1 MPTKIAI
8 NGLGRIGRNQL
19 RLLMARRSDL
29 ELVAL
34 NDPRGA
40 RAVAEL
46 LESDR
51 AGGRPAGGARH
62 DDRHLFVNG
71 HAIRVY
77 SEHDRRSLPWDEL
90 GVDIVIESTGQAI
103 RADAAREHLAAGAE
117 KVIMTSPAAGDD
129 GTLVLG
135 VNEGSYDPDRHHV
148 VSSGS
153 CTTLCLAP
161 VLQVFD
167 DAFGIDAALMT
178 TVHSGSVDDCV
189 QDIPHADLLPAGTR
203 DARITASSL
212 GAAGAVTRVLPHL
225 DGRLE
230 GTALRAPTLRGS
242 ITHLTVTANRTV
254 TADEVR
260 AAYQAGADDR
270 LKGIL
275 RCADD
280 EIAVSDSVID
290 PHSSILD
297 TTLIRVIG
305 SQVKIS
311 AWYDDEWGYS
321 HRLTEL
327 VAHVAERRT
336 P

>member
-19 RLLMARRSDL
+19 RLLMARRSEL

-34 NDPRGA
+34 NDPRGT
-40 RAVAEL
+40 RAIADL

-51 AGGRPAGGARH
+51 GLGRSTSGARH
-62 DDRHLFVNG
+62 DDKHLFVNG
-71 HAIRVY
+71 HAIRAY
-77 SEHDRRSLPWDEL
+77 SEHDRRSLPWGEI
-90 GVDIVIESTGQAI
+90 GVDIVIEATGQAV
-103 RADAAREHLAAGAE
+103 RADAAREHLAAGAR

-135 VNEGSYDPDRHHV
+135 VNDESYDPDRHHV
-148 VSSGS
+148 ISSGS

-161 VLQVFD
+161 VVQVFD
-167 DAFGIDAALMT
+167 EAFEIDTALMT
-178 TVHSGSVDDCV
+178 TIHSGSVDDRL
-189 QDIPHADLLPAGTR
+189 QDVPHADLLPAGTR
-203 DARITASSL
+203 DARITASSI
-212 GAAGAVTRVLPHL
+212 GAAEAVTRVLPHL

-230 GTALRAPTLRGS
+230 GTALRAPALNGS
-242 ITHLTVTANRTV
+242 ITHLTVTATRTV

-260 AAYQAGADDR
+260 EAYQKVSEGR

-305 SQVKIS
+305 PQVKIS

-327 VAHVAERRT
+327 VAHVGRT
-336 P
+336 LTP

>member
-1 MPTKIAI
+1 MPAKIAI

-19 RLLMARRSDL
+19 RLMARRSDL
-29 ELVAL
+29 EVVAL

-40 RAVAEL
+40 RAIAEL

-51 AGGRPAGGARH
+51 VSGRPTGGARH
-62 DDRHLFVNG
+62 DDRHLFLNG

-77 SEHDRRSLPWDEL
+77 SEHDRRSLPWGEL
-90 GVDIVIESTGQAI
+90 GVDIVLESTGRAV

-117 KVIMTSPAAGDD
+117 KVIMTSPAPGDD
-129 GTLVLG
+129 GTFVLG
-135 VNEGSYDPDRHHV
+135 VNEGSYDRDRHHV

-167 DAFGIDAALMT
+167 QAFGIETALMT
-178 TVHSGSVDDCV
+178 TIHSGSVDDRL

-203 DARITASSL
+203 GARITASSI
-212 GAAGAVTRVLPHL
+212 GAAEAVCGVLPHL

-230 GTALRAPTLRGS
+230 GTALRAPSLTGS
-242 ITHLTVTANRTV
+242 ITHLTVTAKRAV
-254 TADEVR
+254 TTDEVQT
-260 AAYQAGADDR
+260 AYQAASEGS
-270 LKGIL
+270 LQGIL

-280 EIAVSDSVID
+280 EIAVTDSVID

-305 SQVKIS
+305 SQVKLS
-311 AWYDDEWGYS
+311 TWYDDEWGYS

-327 VAHVAERRT
+327 VAHVAEGLT

>member
-1 MPTKIAI
+1 MPAKIAI

-40 RAVAEL
+40 RAIADL

-51 AGGRPAGGARH
+51 GGGRPAGGARH
-62 DDRHLFVNG
+62 DDKHLFLNG

-77 SEHDRRSLPWDEL
+77 SEHERRSLPWDEL
-90 GVDIVIESTGQAI
+90 GVDIVLESTGQALH
-103 RADAAREHLAAGAE
+103 ADTAREHLAAGAE
-117 KVIMTSPAAGDD
+117 KVIVTSPAAGDD

-135 VNEGSYDPDRHHV
+135 VNEESYDPDRHHV

-167 DAFGIDAALMT
+167 DAFGIDTALMT
-178 TVHSGSVDDCV
+178 TIHSGSVDDRL

-203 DARITASSL
+203 DARITASSI
-212 GAAGAVTRVLPHL
+212 GAAEAVARVLPHL

-230 GTALRAPTLRGS
+230 GTALRAPSLRGS
-242 ITHLTVTANRTV
+242 ITHLTVTANRIV

-260 AAYQAGADDR
+260 TAYQAAAEGR

-297 TTLIRVIG
+297 TTLIRAIG

-327 VAHVAERRT
+327 VAHIAEGRK